1 MRTTADPKKLVK
13 ALQTGRRKLGM
24 TDEEYRGLLSSV
36 TGGRTTSS
44 KELSGEELARA
55 LATLRKAG
63 FRTTADPQIRKI
75 KSLWYEM
82 HDLGIVR
89 NRSDQAIETY
99 IRAHHAGAKNRMVL
113 RGTAPARHRDPE
125 KLDRQNR
132 GTGGTGTPATLF
144 LRTTT
149 RHGGDAIGKRCLDL
163 FPSYPVLVFRL

>member
-1 MRTTADPKKLVK
+1 MRTTADPKKLVR

-24 TDEEYRGLLSSV
+24 TDEDYRGLLSSV

-55 LATLRKAG
+55 LAALRKAG

-99 IRAHHAGAKNRMVL
+99 IRRITRAQKIEWCSVEQLQLVIETLKNWI
-113 RGTAPARHRDPE
+113 A
-125 KLDRQNR
+125 
-132 GTGGTGTPATLF
+132 LF

-149 RHGGDAIGKRCLDL
+149 CHGRHAVTRATASSKTNGERHEQ
-163 FPSYPVLVFRL
+163 V

>member
-1 MRTTADPKKLVK
+1 MRTPTDPKKLVK

-44 KELSGEELARA
+44 KELTGEELVRA
-55 LATLRKAG
+55 LAAG
-63 FRTTADPQIRKI
+63 FRTTAEPQLRKI

-99 IRAHHAGAKNRMVL
+99 IRRITRAQKIEWCSVEQLQLVIETLKNWIDRIEE
-113 RGTAPARHRDPE
+113 PAAREHLQHFFSE
-125 KLDRQNR
+125 QQ
-132 GTGGTGTPATLF
+132 PAT
-144 LRTTT
+144 
-149 RHGGDAIGKRCLDL
+149 A
-163 FPSYPVLVFRL
+163 VMQ

>member
-1 MRTTADPKKLVK
+1 MRTPTDPKKLIK

-44 KELSGEELARA
+44 KELSGEA
-55 LATLRKAG
+55 LAALRKAG

-99 IRAHHAGAKNRMVL
+99 IRRITRAQKIEWCSVEQLQLVIETLKNWVDRIEE
-113 RGTAPARHRDPE
+113 PAAREHLQRFFSE
-125 KLDRQNR
+125 QQ
-132 GTGGTGTPATLF
+132 PAT
-144 LRTTT
+144 
-149 RHGGDAIGKRCLDL
+149 A
-163 FPSYPVLVFRL
+163 VVQ

>member
-1 MRTTADPKKLVK
+1 MRTTADPKKLVR

-55 LATLRKAG
+55 LAALRKAG

-89 NRSDQAIETY
+89 NRSDQAIVEQLQLVIETL
-99 IRAHHAGAKNRMVL
+99 KNWIDRIEE
-113 RGTAPARHRDPE
+113 PAAREHLQHFFSE
-125 KLDRQNR
+125 QQ
-132 GTGGTGTPATLF
+132 PAT
-144 LRTTT
+144 
-149 RHGGDAIGKRCLDL
+149 A
-163 FPSYPVLVFRL
+163 VVQ

>member
-1 MRTTADPKKLVK
+1 MRTPTDPKKLIK

-44 KELSGEELARA
+44 KELSGEELVRA
-55 LATLRKAG
+55 LAALRKAG

-89 NRSDQAIETY
+89 NRSDQVIETY
-99 IRAHHAGAKNRMVL
+99 IRRITRAQNSSAPRAGGITPN
-113 RGTAPARHRDPE
+113 AR
-125 KLDRQNR
+125 N
-132 GTGGTGTPATLF
+132 
-144 LRTTT
+144 
-149 RHGGDAIGKRCLDL
+149 
-163 FPSYPVLVFRL
+163 

>member
-1 MRTTADPKKLVK
+1 MRTPTDPKKLIK

-24 TDEEYRGLLSSV
+24 KDEEYRGLLSSV

-44 KELSGEELARA
+44 KELSGEELVRA
-55 LATLRKAG
+55 LAALRKAG

-99 IRAHHAGAKNRMVL
+99 IRRITRAQKIEWCSVEQLQLVIETLKNWVDRIEE
-113 RGTAPARHRDPE
+113 PAAREHLQRFFSE
-125 KLDRQNR
+125 QQ
-132 GTGGTGTPATLF
+132 PAT
-144 LRTTT
+144 
-149 RHGGDAIGKRCLDL
+149 A
-163 FPSYPVLVFRL
+163 VVQ

>member
-55 LATLRKAG
+55 LAALRKAG

-99 IRAHHAGAKNRMVL
+99 IRRI
-113 RGTAPARHRDPE
+113 
-125 KLDRQNR
+125 
-132 GTGGTGTPATLF
+132 
-144 LRTTT
+144 T
-149 RHGGDAIGKRCLDL
+149 RAQKIEWCSVEQLQ
-163 FPSYPVLVFRL
+163 LVI

>member
-1 MRTTADPKKLVK
+1 MSTTADPKKLVK

-44 KELSGEELARA
+44 KELTGEELVRA
-55 LATLRKAG
+55 LAALRKAG

-75 KSLWYEM
+75 KSLWDEM

-99 IRAHHAGAKNRMVL
+99 IRRITRVQKIEWCSVEQLQLVIETLKNWIDRIEE
-113 RGTAPARHRDPE
+113 PAAREHLQQTFADLE
-125 KLDRQNR
+125 
-132 GTGGTGTPATLF
+132 PATL
-144 LRTTT
+144 
-149 RHGGDAIGKRCLDL
+149 AMQ
-163 FPSYPVLVFRL
+163 

>member
-1 MRTTADPKKLVK
+1 MRTPTDPKKLVK

-44 KELSGEELARA
+44 KELSGEEPVRA
-55 LATLRKAG
+55 LAALRKV
-63 FRTTADPQIRKI
+63 

-99 IRAHHAGAKNRMVL
+99 IRRITRAQKIEWCSVEQLQLVIETLKNWVDRIEE
-113 RGTAPARHRDPE
+113 PAVREHLQRFFSE
-125 KLDRQNR
+125 QQ
-132 GTGGTGTPATLF
+132 PAT
-144 LRTTT
+144 
-149 RHGGDAIGKRCLDL
+149 A
-163 FPSYPVLVFRL
+163 VVQ

>member
-1 MRTTADPKKLVK
+1 MRTPTDPKKLIK

-36 TGGRTTSS
+36 T
-44 KELSGEELARA
+44 A
-55 LATLRKAG
+55 LAALRKAG

-99 IRAHHAGAKNRMVL
+99 IRRITRAQKIEWCSVEQLQLVIETLKNWVDRIEEPAAREHL
-113 RGTAPARHRDPE
+113 RRFFSE
-125 KLDRQNR
+125 QQ
-132 GTGGTGTPATLF
+132 PAT
-144 LRTTT
+144 
-149 RHGGDAIGKRCLDL
+149 A
-163 FPSYPVLVFRL
+163 VVQ